1 MHEFPLL
8 RAIFGGFPGAAKP
21 LRRPSDSGQTLILSP
36 AARSRA
42 SIDATNMAAWREA
55 GAAGFG
61 IGSAIY
67 KSGDTPEMA
76 AAKARALLS
85 AASKS

>member
-1 MHEFPLL
+1 
-8 RAIFGGFPGAAKP
+8 
-21 LRRPSDSGQTLILSP
+21 
-36 AARSRA
+36 
-42 SIDATNMAAWREA
+42 MAAWREA

>member
-1 MHEFPLL
+1 MNFRFSGRSSAVSRVLQS
-8 RAIFGGFPGAAKP
+8 RCGGLQIPG
-21 LRRPSDSGQTLILSP
+21 RLILSP

-85 AASKS
+85 AAAKA